1 MTMANVTA
9 GFRVTGICPLNR
21 NVLSLDTS
29 VAKLSQETGLFL
41 PMHSLMSQSKK
52 RVAFDF
58 TDEEI
63 GLFERRFENGYDLTD
78 NKRYNLWLTRYHPE
92 SSLQQLPYNSTA
104 VSSFL
109 SYPSPPARAE
119 TLKPKPSGK
128 VLTSTENLPLVKE
141 KERQKEE
148 KQRKKEERERNK
160 KEREEAKFRDTMKG
174 SLGKNGYIDSGFN
187 TLV

>member
-119 TLKPKPSGK
+119 TLKPKSSGR
-128 VLTSTENLPLVKE
+128 VLTSTENLALVKKE
-141 KERQKEE
+141 KRRE
-148 KQRKKEERERNK
+148 KKLNLE
-160 KEREEAKFRDTMKG
+160 TP
-174 SLGKNGYIDSGFN
+174 
-187 TLV
+187 